1 MSSFDNVPS
10 FGAVEKSRPLVAFT
24 RADKIEF
31 RPTDWLIEHWL
42 VRNTLAGLVGPS
54 GAGKSFL
61 AIEWACRVATGS
73 RWIGNPVASGAV
85 FYLAGE
91 GQQGIRK
98 RIAAWENHYAIPVAG
113 KPLFLADNLPFLTD
127 QLQAGGTVAAIEE
140 EADAIF
146 FQEGAPEPAL
156 IVIDTVARAMGGA
169 NENSAEDMGKL
180 VSSMDWLRDRF
191 KACVLAVHHTGHGD
205 QGRARGSSAFLAALD
220 SEFLMKPNDPQ
231 VTLSVTKGKDWEKPA
246 PLVLEKKQVPVEI
259 IGTDGKPLRDSSLIL
274 QSDTDAAT
282 TAYQR
287 GRAYRLRKEGMN
299 IRDIGLEVGVPK
311 STVARWLGEEEIAS

>member
-1 MSSFDNVPS
+1 MNGYTDVPG

-98 RIAAWENHYAIPVAG
+98 RIAAWENHYAIPIAD
-113 KPLFLADNLPFLTD
+113 KPLFLGDSLPFLTD
-127 QLQAGGTVAAIEE
+127 QLQAGGTVAAIEDQAE
-140 EADAIF
+140 EVF
-146 FQEGAPEPAL
+146 FQNGAEPSL

-231 VTLSVTKGKDWEKPA
+231 VTLSVTKGKDWEKPS
-246 PLVLEKKQVPVEI
+246 PIVLEKKQVPVEI

-274 QSDTDAAT
+274 QADTEAAT
-282 TAYQR
+282 TAHLR
-287 GRAYRLRKEGMN
+287 GQAFRLKKDGM
-299 IRDIGLEVGVPK
+299 
-311 STVARWLGEEEIAS
+311 TVREIAADLGVSKSAVQKWVGGESEF

>member
-1 MSSFDNVPS
+1 MNAHINVPG

-31 RPTDWLIEHWL
+31 RPTDWLVEHWL

-73 RWIGNPVASGAV
+73 RWVGNSVASGAV

-98 RIAAWENHYAIPVAG
+98 RIAAWEKHYAIPIID
-113 KPLFLADNLPFLTD
+113 KPLYLADSLPFLTD
-127 QLQAGGTVAAIEE
+127 LVQAGGTVAAIEE
-140 EADAIF
+140 EAESIYYQA
-146 FQEGAPEPAL
+146 GAHEPAL

-169 NENSAEDMGKL
+169 NENSSEDMGRL
-180 VSSMDWLRDRF
+180 IGSMDWLRDRF
-191 KACVLAVHHTGHGD
+191 KACVLAVHHTGHGSQD
-205 QGRARGSSAFLAALD
+205 RARGSSAFLAALD

-246 PLVLEKKQVPVEI
+246 ALVLEKKQVPVELV
-259 IGTDGKPLRDSSLIL
+259 GTDGKPLRDSSLIL
-274 QSDTDAAT
+274 QPDSGAAT
-282 TAYQR
+282 TAHLK
-287 GRAYRLRKEGMN
+287 GRAYRMKKDGM
-299 IRDIGLEVGVPK
+299 
-311 STVARWLGEEEIAS
+311 TVREIAADLGVSKSAVQKWVGGEGEG

>member
-1 MSSFDNVPS
+1 MSSFDSVPT
-10 FGAVEKSRPLVAFT
+10 FGAVERSRPLVAFT

-31 RPTDWLIEHWL
+31 KPTDWLVEHWL

-73 RWIGNPVASGAV
+73 RWIGNPVSSGAV

-98 RIAAWENHYAIPVAG
+98 RIAAWESHYAIPIAG
-113 KPLFLADNLPFLTD
+113 KPLFLADSLPFLTD

-140 EADAIF
+140 EAEAIF

-169 NENSAEDMGKL
+169 NENSAEDIGRL

-191 KACVLAVHHTGHGD
+191 NACVLAVHHTGHGSQD
-205 QGRARGSSAFLAALD
+205 RARGSSAFLAALD

-231 VTLSVTKGKDWEKPA
+231 VTLSATKGKDWEKPS
-246 PLVLEKKQVPVEI
+246 PVVLEKKVVPVEI

-274 QSDTDAAT
+274 QADTEAAT
-282 TAYQR
+282 TVHLR
-287 GRAYRLRKEGMN
+287 GQAFRLKKDGM
-299 IRDIGLEVGVPK
+299 
-311 STVARWLGEEEIAS
+311 TVREIAADLGVSKSAVQKWVGGESEY